1 MITKPSLLKG
11 YYEFYFCFYNEKINY
26 YKTLHHNI
34 TIFTKNFRSEEEF
47 KNEEIISN
55 IKEQLIEKEKEKFSE
70 AIDKE
75 INIQNGLMFKYI
87 SVTNQTGLGIIKM
100 NILAPILCWES
111 GRCIYVFPVALFFED
126 GRIIIKYSF
135 DVTLFDKNKSI
146 DISEQYRVVKKLNSY
161 DYFDIKGD
169 LLEKRTPQIK
179 ELEMCEAIEADF
191 LRYNQLYNSIKTLFI
206 RYETLTITE
215 IERQNSYKKYDDFFM
230 CIAHAPVDTMV
241 PDSFKSC
248 KIDFGYVDFNVTPT
262 KSVLYFKSDLVKK
275 IEKKFE
281 AIEDE
286 MLLANL
292 GSYYPALFKALLK
305 KYRLMYCN
313 RSTLQKNII
322 EKKNS
327 DIYTKDYLFKL
338 YETDIIY
345 SYYDSVIKLD
355 EKVDS
360 LIIPNRTIKH
370 IEELSVSR
378 ERFEKYTLESQ
389 REKIESFFT
398 MIAFILTLVLS
409 FEAIESMMDFFGF
422 WKYSFIVYLIF
433 NVIIFIGYFI
443 YKWKLKRK

>member
-191 LRYNQLYNSIKTLFI
+191 LRYNQLYNSI
-206 RYETLTITE
+206 
-215 IERQNSYKKYDDFFM
+215 
-230 CIAHAPVDTMV
+230 MV

-275 IEKKFE
+275 IEKNFE